1 MMDPLTLA
9 TGLASLLSLTIEL
22 TSICHGYVSSA
33 RKAPKSVQGFI
44 LELMGLK
51 KVLSDLQ
58 DKVILEPAIAEAFDG
73 RSSSIMENLQLQSTI
88 ASGQVAAMN
97 LMDQC
102 KVDLDTLL
110 KTLKPNSS
118 SSRTRSIINQ
128 LIWPLREKAMQ
139 KAVDALH
146 RYRNIFDMS
155 ISIDNLGLNART
167 HMELKAVRK
176 ELSEWLQSETTR
188 EILDWLSPLEY
199 CNKQR
204 DIASKRHEGTGKWFL
219 VSEKFA
225 AWRSGSA
232 DSVLWCP
239 GEPGA
244 GKTVIT

>member
-1 MMDPLTLA
+1 MMDPVTLA
-9 TGLASLLSLTIEL
+9 TGLAGLLTLTIEL
-22 TSICHGYVSSA
+22 TSICHGYVLGA

-44 LELMGLK
+44 LELISLK

-58 DKVILEPAIAEAFDG
+58 DKVVLEPAIAEAFDG
-73 RSSSIMENLQLQSTI
+73 RCSSIKENPQSQSTI
-88 ASGQVAAMN
+88 ASGQVAAVN
-97 LMDQC
+97 LIDQC
-102 KVDLDTLL
+102 KVELDTLL
-110 KTLKPNSS
+110 NTLIPNSS
-118 SSRTRSIINQ
+118 SSRARAIINQ
-128 LIWPLREKAMQ
+128 LIWPLREKTMQ

-146 RYRNIFDMS
+146 RYRNIFNMS

-167 HMELKAVRK
+167 HLVLKDVRK
-176 ELSEWLQSETTR
+176 EQSEWLQSETAR

-219 VSEKFA
+219 VSEKFT
-225 AWRSGSA
+225 AWLNGSA

-244 GKTVIT
+244 GKTVVT